1 MNYPEHRIEVLQIA
15 PPAQGKVALQL
26 ANAVPGTLNPVEPGV
41 SLAHFTKIIRRYKWT
56 LVVFMA
62 TAMVIA
68 VVIQLTVPKLYQATA
83 LVKVDRHAAGG
94 IIGQE
99 ASQVSSV
106 DDMDQIITTQMELA
120 VSDPVL
126 HPIVEKYNLLEVE
139 KQFRGLSPEEM
150 KRKRA
155 APIKLKRLDITRPP
169 NTYLIRITYRA
180 HDPQLAANIAN
191 DIASSIANHANDTE
205 NHSYAEISD
214 LISRDMSQLHSKM
227 ETSARSLAAF
237 EKELNMVDPQQRTT
251 ILTAR
256 LAQLNTEYTT
266 AQTERLH
273 REAVLK
279 GADTSKTLAS
289 AQAAESA
296 AQGNLLNDS
305 VQRLNAMRQ
314 QFATVRSFYGEN
326 HPEYRKAK
334 QQLNEVEAQVAQLM
348 INAADRA
355 RVDYDQ
361 AVNREG
367 SLRHL
372 VEQAKED
379 VDDLSFRSLQYE
391 QLKSE
396 AENDK
401 KLYQDLENRTRE
413 ADINR
418 QFQNAT
424 VQLAASA
431 LPPDEQIFPK
441 LIIDLPLAFVL
452 SGLLGVFGVVLVNA
466 LDTTFSDPEEVANEL
481 RIDVLATIPN
491 AKRLP
496 QASSLEATLANNTNG
511 SRRVAEAA
519 GRYVEAIRTL
529 RTVVSL
535 AAMDRPVRT
544 VLITSAN
551 AGEGKSSTAAHLAIA
566 CAQVGKRVLLIDAD
580 LRRPTLHKQF
590 GVECLTGLS
599 DVLTND
605 ANIRDATVKVKET
618 ELYLMPAGPV
628 SRRASD
634 IISVGFSD
642 VLKKV
647 SADFDLVIV
656 DSPPMLGISDAQE
669 LAAMVDSVIV
679 VTKAGVTSGR
689 AVSDTLARLNRV
701 GANVMG
707 LVMNQVKFSDV
718 YGYDYKY
725 YYSAADDSRD
735 VHRER
740 VGA

>member
-1 MNYPEHRIEVLQIA
+1 MNYPERRIEALKIA
-15 PPAQGKVALQL
+15 APVEDNVPLQL
-26 ANAVPGTLNPVEPGV
+26 ARAIPGSLNPGDPGV
-41 SLAHFTKIIRRYKWT
+41 SLAHFTKIIRRNKWA
-56 LVVFMA
+56 LIAFMA
-62 TAMVIA
+62 AAMVIA

-126 HPIVEKYNLLEVE
+126 HPIVEKYHLLDVE
-139 KQFRGLSPEEM
+139 KQLRGLSAEEI
-150 KRKRA
+150 KRKQA
-155 APIKLKRLDITRPP
+155 APIKLKRLDVTRPP

-180 HDPQLAANIAN
+180 HDPQLAANVAN
-191 DIASSIANHANDTE
+191 DIASSLANHANDTE
-205 NHSYAEISD
+205 NHSYAEISV
-214 LISRDMSQLHSKM
+214 LIARDMNQLHSKM
-227 ETSARSLAAF
+227 EASTQSLAAF
-237 EKELNMVDPQQRTT
+237 EKELKMVDPEQRTT

-256 LAQLNTEYTT
+256 LSQLNTEFT
-266 AQTERLH
+266 AAQAQRVY
-273 REAVLK
+273 REAVLR
-279 GADTSKTLAS
+279 GADSSKTLAS
-289 AQAAESA
+289 AQAADA
-296 AQGNLLNDS
+296 AAPGNLLNDS
-305 VQRLNAMRQ
+305 VQRMNVMRQ
-314 QFATVRSFYGEN
+314 QFASVRSFYGEN

-334 QQLNEVEAQVAQLM
+334 QQLNEVEAEVAQLM

-355 RVDYDQ
+355 RVEYDQ
-361 AVNREG
+361 AVRREG
-367 SLRHL
+367 SLRQV
-372 VEQAKED
+372 VEQAKKE
-379 VDDLSFRSLQYE
+379 VDDLNFHSLQYA

-413 ADINR
+413 ADLNR

-424 VQLAASA
+424 VQIAAAA

-452 SGLLGVFGVVLVNA
+452 SGLLGVFGVVMANA

-491 AKRLP
+491 TKRLP
-496 QASSLEATLANNTNG
+496 PASSLETILANTTNG
-511 SRRVAEAA
+511 SRRSAESAA
-519 GRYVEAIRTL
+519 RYVEAIRTL

-544 VLITSAN
+544 VLITSASP
-551 AGEGKSSTAAHLAIA
+551 GEGKSSTAAHLAIA
-566 CAQVGKRVLLIDAD
+566 CAQIGKRVLLIDAD

-590 GVECLTGLS
+590 GVDCITGLS
-599 DVLTND
+599 DVLTREVLV
-605 ANIRDATVKVKET
+605 RDATVKVKDT

-628 SRRASD
+628 SRRAAD
-634 IISVGFSD
+634 IISVGFSH
-642 VLKKV
+642 VLDRV
-647 SADFDLVIV
+647 SGDFDLVIV

-669 LAAMVDSVIV
+669 LAGMVDSVIV

-689 AVSDTLARLNRV
+689 AVSDTLSRLNRV

-707 LVMNQVKFSDV
+707 LVMNQVKFSDIC
-718 YGYDYKY
+718 GYDYNY
-725 YYSAADDSRD
+725 YYAAADNARI
-735 VHRER
+735 VN
-740 VGA
+740 G